1 MTKNNRQGS
10 EQRSL
15 NDTNRL
21 DESDDVMVDDQGA
34 RIMEN
39 QRSGSLA
46 IDSSSRQNSQISNQ
60 DLKQHLNSKSV
71 RKAYP
76 IKSN

>member
-34 RIMEN
+34 RIMED

-46 IDSSSRQNSQISNQ
+46 IDSSSR
-60 DLKQHLNSKSV
+60 
-71 RKAYP
+71 
-76 IKSN
+76 